1 MAQRGRLRA
10 SRIAVG
16 VLCLFVIGLFGT
28 EFNQITETPLTSWNE
43 DQAADCAIVLTGG
56 PGRVRE
62 GLDLLARG
70 SVKKLIVA
78 GTHPKAQL
86 REIFPMW
93 PYFGGVDEG
102 DIFFERRSRTT
113 YGNAQQTLPLAEGLG
128 CGKIL
133 LVTSR
138 IHMHRALRTFRR
150 TYPSDIQLLS
160 QPTTPG
166 FGESEVREILFE
178 TVKSLFYQL
187 WIFDALG
194 A

>member
-1 MAQRGRLRA
+1 MKF
-10 SRIAVG
+10 SRVTILILG
-16 VLCLFVIGLFGT
+16 LTILSLFGR
-28 EFNQITETPLTSWNE
+28 EYFEIVETPITSWNV
-43 DQAADCAIVLTGG
+43 DQTADCAIVLTGG

-70 SVKKLIVA
+70 TVKKLIVA

-93 PYFGGVDEG
+93 PYFGGVNEA

-128 CGKIL
+128 CARVL
-133 LVTSR
+133 VVTSK
-138 IHMHRALRTFRR
+138 IHMHRAFRTFRR
-150 TYPSDIQLLS
+150 TYPADIELVS
-160 QPTTPG
+160 RPTTPG

-178 TVKSLFYQL
+178 TLKALFYQL
-187 WIFDALG
+187 WIFDAIT

>member
-1 MAQRGRLRA
+1 MTA
-10 SRIAVG
+10 SRLGSGIFALAV
-16 VLCLFVIGLFGT
+16 LGLFGR
-28 EFNQITETPLTSWNE
+28 EYFDILETPLTSWTT
-43 DQAADCAIVLTGG
+43 DQSAECAVVLTGG

-70 SVKKLIVA
+70 AVKKLIVA

-93 PYFGGVDEG
+93 PYFGGVSEG
-102 DIFFERRSRTT
+102 HIFFERRSRTT

-128 CGKIL
+128 CAKIL
-133 LVTSR
+133 LVTST

-150 TYPSDIQLLS
+150 VYPADIQLVAR
-160 QPTTPG
+160 PTTPG
-166 FGESEVREILFE
+166 MGESEVKEVLFE
-178 TVKSLFYQL
+178 TVKALFYQL
-187 WIFDALG
+187 WVFDSVLG